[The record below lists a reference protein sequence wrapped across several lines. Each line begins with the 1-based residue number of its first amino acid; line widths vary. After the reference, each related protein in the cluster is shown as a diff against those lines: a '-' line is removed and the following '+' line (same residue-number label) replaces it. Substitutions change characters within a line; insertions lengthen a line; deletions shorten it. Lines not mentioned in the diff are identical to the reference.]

1 MDPLN
6 PASFNHKSATVNG
19 IRMHYVDEGTGPKT
33 IICVH
38 GFPDLWYGWR
48 YQIPH
53 LVSLG
58 YRVIVPD
65 VRGYGQTDAPGK
77 VAGYTA
83 KSVVTDLVSLLDVI
97 GVHKAVWAGHDWGG
111 FHVWRAAMWYPE
123 RVTGVISF
131 CTPYVATRSEKVP
144 LDEVVKAS
152 PNWTYQLYF
161 RRQET
166 INDLNEE
173 IPLFL
178 TALFRKHDEL
188 VMSSVFSQTLP
199 IDQRTITDVRGVQR
213 SSLLSEAE
221 LQYYISEYKRHG
233 MGGPTNY
240 YRVWEMNWQEEHDA
254 GFLNT
259 KINKPS
265 MMVTVDKDRALPA
278 EMTKGME
285 DYIPGLMRA
294 HIQGSGHWVLAEQ
307 KDQANAALTQY
318 LKALEA
324 KDSKL

>member
-1 MDPLN
+1 
-6 PASFNHKSATVNG
+6 
-19 IRMHYVDEGTGPKT
+19 
-33 IICVH
+33 
-38 GFPDLWYGWR
+38 
-48 YQIPH
+48 
-53 LVSLG
+53 
-58 YRVIVPD
+58 
-65 VRGYGQTDAPGK
+65 
-77 VAGYTA
+77 
-83 KSVVTDLVSLLDVI
+83 
-97 GVHKAVWAGHDWGG
+97 
-111 FHVWRAAMWYPE
+111 MWYPE

-131 CTPYVATRSEKVP
+131 CTPYSPTVKDLIP
-144 LDEVVKAS
+144 LDEVVKKS
-152 PNWTYQLYF
+152 PGWMYQLYF

-166 INDLNEE
+166 INDLNKE

-178 TALFRKHDEL
+178 TTVHRKYTEL
-188 VMSSVFSQTLP
+188 VMTSVFSQNIP
-199 IDQRTITDVRGVQR
+199 IENRTITDVRGIQR

-221 LQYYISEYKRHG
+221 LQYYISMYKRHG

-254 GFLNT
+254 GFFNST
-259 KINKPS
+259 INKPS

-294 HIQGSGHWVLAEQ
+294 HIQGSGHWVLVEQ

-324 KDSKL
+324 KDSKH